1 MRNGN
6 KRKFV
11 IIAVGLFTLLFV
23 ILMIMILGK
32 VIINKR
38 DAASD
43 VNAKKPF
50 SYEPASP
57 ILPEETLAPTPEEAT
72 PTPTQSPEEAVAPDA
87 ATPTPAPTAKPAPE
101 ASLSPSPAAAQN
113 TPAPAEIS
121 PSGMSF
127 TEINETVTA
136 KEGVRLRDIPSQGG
150 DSNIIHT
157 LQNGET
163 AVRTGINSDTGW
175 SKLEYNGQ
183 VCYAVSSYLTTDLN
197 YSTPA
202 PTEDSGLKTTFAPM
216 DDYITAKSVT
226 NLRTLPSVTNEASQV
241 VVALNSG
248 EVVHRTGI
256 NTELGWSRVE
266 YNGQTL
272 YCISSYMK
280 AAE

>member
-43 VNAKKPF
+43 VTAKKPF

-202 PTEDSGLKTTFAPM
+202 PTKDSGFKTTFAPM

>member
-43 VNAKKPF
+43 VTAKKPF